1 MSAKPKRTKKT
12 IIVILSIILSLCLIL
27 LIGLVVY
34 SGNALFFNI
43 YASTYNAQIGA
54 ESVNDTQLTDNK
66 LVKIGDRLYYNY
78 CTPNVLSY
86 GTYEISSN
94 GTNRI
99 SWGIG
104 PVIRDTDQTLE
115 PIAVYG
121 GALVSDSTSYDF
133 DSVYLRG
140 FNETLHSFSNE
151 IKIDTSGTQCNG
163 ERFECIDG
171 KNYFITSTHV
181 YEESGGKLKDIVNI
195 YDKTDNEIL
204 DYKILNIHN
213 GVAYY
218 AKEDGSGCIIGSY
231 SIDSGKKEQLCTL
244 PVECERI
251 TNIFSDGKRLITEV
265 GYGYENVTSPDSY
278 LRLYFTDTE
287 KDNTPRVLYENNG
300 HEAYGRC
307 LLYDGILYYNIT
319 EVDGGIYALD
329 LNDVSHTEKIY
340 DGCVG
345 SIHILD
351 SKWIYFTDDKEALYR
366 ITHDGKTLEKVFG

>member
-94 GTNRI
+94 GTRRI

-121 GALVSDSTSYDF
+121 GALVSDRTSYDF

-195 YDKTDNEIL
+195 YDKSDNEIL

-218 AKEDGSGCIIGSY
+218 AKEDGSGCIIGYY

-265 GYGYENVTSPDSY
+265 GYGYENVISPDSY
-278 LRLYFTDTE
+278 LRIYFTDTE
-287 KDNTPRVLYENNG
+287 KDNIPQVLYENNG
-300 HEAYGRC
+300 SEAYGRC
-307 LLYDGILYYNIT
+307 LLYGDALYYNVA
-319 EVDGGIYALD
+319 EADGGIYMLD
-329 LNDVSHTEKIY
+329 LDDVSHTEKIY
-340 DGCVG
+340 DGFVG